1 MKFQKENVLMSL
13 LWLLVLAAYV
23 AALAQMEQGLNW
35 FFTIVTPLAAL
46 GAAQEWAK
54 LFQPKK
60 KPA

>member
-1 MKFQKENVLMSL
+1 MKIQKENVLMSL

-23 AALAQMEQGLNW
+23 AALIQMEQGLNW
-35 FFTIVTPLAAL
+35 FFTIVTPLIAL

-54 LFQPKK
+54 LFEPKK